1 MADNPFMTG
10 FAGAKPPKG
19 MRAGIAAAGSPEKR
33 DPVVL
38 GGLLSPVPGRTDRL
52 EISVPAG
59 SYVIPA
65 DIVSGLGEGNTLAGT
80 EVLDAIFEEFGPVE
94 ETGGDTIPIIAAG
107 GEYIIGP
114 SQVSAVGR
122 GDINAGHKALD
133 AFVKDARRDLVKT
146 LQKLPGPAK

>member
-1 MADNPFMTG
+1 MAENPFTTG

-19 MRAGIAAAGSPEKR
+19 MGAGIAAPPAPEKR

-38 GGLLSPVPGRTDRL
+38 GGLLSPVPGRTDKL

-80 EVLDAIFEEFGPVE
+80 QVLDAMFEEFGPAE
-94 ETGGDTIPIIAAG
+94 EAATDTIPIIAAG

-114 SQVSAVGR
+114 SQVRAVGA
-122 GDINAGHKALD
+122 GDLDAGHKALD